1 MANGTQS
8 PFLVP
13 SRNKGRFLPL
23 IDNFSNFLQQHM
35 QAQGNLAEKMYAFNK
50 KKEGEAFVKTFGEKL
65 SQSTSI
71 EDVIKNLNEAVI
83 YGSSKGLSQYLPE
96 VEAIG
101 KNTEMGLRVSESSK
115 LATEMYNTSVANF
128 QNAPIMHEGKNT
140 TYGVVA
146 KGINES
152 DLQPESKIALL
163 EQLQK
168 RIGKSDTQLLIP
180 TEKGGKFQIAE
191 GSIDPD
197 TGQAIGDS
205 RQGEVKF
212 DKEKNQYYADYNQ
225 SGTFDAD
232 ESMLPKDVANMK
244 SEERRRKEF
253 NIQIAQGKEPKRRQA
268 TYQGENPDYKG
279 KTISV
284 LEKSNGKFYDMDDN
298 LLPDQANWI
307 DRTSSNF
314 FSNQYRNLTTE
325 RTSLVTTLDSS
336 LTTIA
341 GDLDNKTQT
350 LLVPTLS
357 NIPKQYQLEHYY
369 NLYTNLLE
377 NSERTESEDKVFN
390 ILQQTFSLYGG
401 DVGLEELLIY
411 RNEYDKLK
419 NVKPKEEKEIEFKIP
434 TGLK

>member
-253 NIQIAQGKEPKRRQA
+253 NIQIARGKEPKRRQA

-314 FSNQYRNLTTE
+314 FSNQYRGVREE
-325 RTSLVTTLDSS
+325 RLSLVSTIDRN

-341 GDLDNKTQT
+341 DKLDDASII
-350 LLVPTLS
+350 LPTLTGTE
-357 NIPKQYQLEHYY
+357 KEYQLEYYY
-369 NLYTNLLE
+369 NLYTDLLIKPE
-377 NSERTESEDKVFN
+377 KSGDEQTVFE
-390 ILQQTFSLYGG
+390 ILQATFSLYGG
-401 DVGLEELLIY
+401 DAGLEELLIY

-434 TGLK
+434 TGLI